1 MADKATRAPG
11 IRGLVALGFVVLA
24 LGALVAVPAYF
35 GQRVAELQARITDVL
50 EPAARRS
57 SELRLLKARQ
67 MARIERYLITGDRT
81 LRQQYNRAIADEDE
95 ALDDLRDLARRVDE
109 LAEAEQRD
117 CAQNVCAFERV
128 ARLSAASTDWRFL
141 NEFMFNPPLDLPV
154 EPRLDPAHRAEVF
167 ERFDELQSAARELD
181 LAIEAEV
188 DLARSRMESQLTLQT
203 TITRGL
209 AALAFF
215 ATLIVARVAYR
226 YRDLTIERELRR
238 QEAVRARR
246 EVDALLEAT
255 GDGVLGIDLGGRCI
269 SLNRAGELLLGF
281 TQSEILG
288 RDVHDTVF
296 HTRSDAT
303 PWPRE
308 ESELLLA
315 IREGRPLESGPDAV
329 LWSRKRVPFPAR
341 WSLRPMVDGLELRGA
356 VLTFTDMTET
366 LKRQGEL
373 ERAIK
378 QREDVVSIVSH
389 DLRNPLGVALAAA
402 ELLIDLPL
410 DEEQRLRQA
419 EIIHRSGKRMQRL
432 IEDLLDVS
440 RIEADALVV
449 RLLREDLQPILEEAS
464 DLFRDQAADK
474 GIRLA
479 VLPPEGEAEARID
492 ADRILQALSNLL
504 DNAIRVTPEGGRIT
518 LSAREDGD
526 HVVISVTDT
535 GPGVPERLIDTLF
548 DRFSQSEGTDRGAAG
563 LGLTIVRGVA
573 VAHGG
578 DASVSTEEG
587 KGSEFKIRI
596 PKEGP
601 PKPDVDG
608 DESAGDSSP
617 TGPTG
622 ESPEEP
628 PTAA

>member
-1 MADKATRAPG
+1 MADKSTRAPWA
-11 IRGLVALGFVVLA
+11 RGLWALAFVVFSLA
-24 LGALVAVPAYF
+24 ALVAVPAYF
-35 GQRVAELQARITDVL
+35 GQRIAEIQAGITDVL
-50 EPAARRS
+50 EPAARWS
-57 SELRLLKARQ
+57 SELRLIKARQ
-67 MARIERYLITGDRT
+67 MARVERYLVTGDER
-81 LRQQYNRAIADEDE
+81 LRLEYNGAIEAEEE
-95 ALDDLRDLARRVDE
+95 ALDTLRALAREVDA
-109 LAEAEQRD
+109 LAEQEDEGERD
-117 CAQNVCAFERV
+117 CSQDVCAFERV

-141 NEFMFNPPLDLPV
+141 NEFMFNPPPGLTL
-154 EPRLDPAHRAEVF
+154 EPRLDPAHRAEVY
-167 ERFDELQSAARELD
+167 ELFDELQRAARDLD
-181 LAIEAEV
+181 IVIEAEV
-188 DLARSRMESQLTLQT
+188 DRARRRMDEELALQT
-203 TITRGL
+203 RLTRMLAGL
-209 AALAFF
+209 ALF
-215 ATLIVARVAYR
+215 ATLIVGRVAYR
-226 YRDLTIERELRR
+226 YRDLTVERELRR

-255 GDGVLGIDLGGRCI
+255 GDGVLGIDLDGRCI
-269 SLNRAGELLLGF
+269 SLNRAGEQLLGF
-281 TQSEILG
+281 TQGEILG
-288 RDVHDTVF
+288 RDVHTTLF
-296 HTRSDAT
+296 HTHPDGG

-308 ESELLLA
+308 ESPLIQA
-315 IREGRPLESGPDAV
+315 ITEGRPMESEQGA
-329 LWSRKRVPFPAR
+329 LIWRRKQVPFPAR
-341 WSLRPMVDGLELRGA
+341 WSLRPMIDGVDLRGA

-410 DEEQRLRQA
+410 DEEQRRRQA

-449 RLLREDLQPILEEAS
+449 RLSREELQPILEEAVE
-464 DLFRDQAADK
+464 LFQDQADDK
-474 GIRLA
+474 GVRLELLSSA
-479 VLPPEGEAEARID
+479 GDTEARID

-504 DNAIRVTPEGGRIT
+504 DNAVRVTPEGGRIT

-526 HVVISVTDT
+526 HVIISVADT
-535 GPGVPERLIDTLF
+535 GPGVPSRLIDTLF

-578 DASVSTEEG
+578 EASVATEEG
-587 KGSEFKIRI
+587 KGSEFMIRL

-601 PKPDVDG
+601 
-608 DESAGDSSP
+608 
-617 TGPTG
+617 
-622 ESPEEP
+622 
-628 PTAA
+628 

>member
-1 MADKATRAPG
+1 MADKAARAPG
-11 IRGLVALGFVVLA
+11 VRGVVALGFVVVALA
-24 LGALVAVPAYF
+24 ALVAVPAYF
-35 GQRVAELQARITDVL
+35 GQRVAELQTRITDVL
-50 EPAARRS
+50 EPAARWS

-67 MARIERYLITGDRT
+67 MARIERYFVTGDRS
-81 LRQQYNRAIADEDE
+81 LRQQYNAAISDEE
-95 ALDDLRDLARRVDE
+95 AALDSLSQLARQVDE
-109 LAEAEQRD
+109 LAEEEERD
-117 CAQNVCAFERV
+117 CVQNVCAFERV

-141 NEFMFNPPLDLPV
+141 NEFMFNPPPEVAV

-167 ERFDELQSAARELD
+167 ERFDELQSAARDLD
-181 LAIEAEV
+181 LAIESEV
-188 DLARSRMESQLTLQT
+188 DLARSRMEAQLTLQT
-203 TITRGL
+203 RLTRGL
-209 AALAFF
+209 AALALF

-255 GDGVLGIDLGGRCI
+255 GDGVLGIDLEGRCI
-269 SLNRAGELLLGF
+269 SLNRAGELLLGY

-288 RDVHDTVF
+288 RDVHATLF
-296 HTRSDAT
+296 HTGPGDA

-308 ESELLLA
+308 ESELIRA
-315 IREGRPLESGPDAV
+315 ITDGRPLESKEDAII
-329 LWSRKRVPFPAR
+329 WRRKRVPFPAR
-341 WSLRPMVDGLELRGA
+341 WFLRPMVDGVELRGA

-366 LKRQGEL
+366 LNRQGEL

-410 DEEQRLRQA
+410 DEQQRQRQA

-449 RLLREDLQPILEEAS
+449 RLLREDVQPILEEAR
-464 DLFRDQAADK
+464 DLFEDQANDK
-474 GIRLA
+474 GIRLE
-479 VLPPEGEAEARID
+479 VLEPQGEAEARID

-504 DNAIRVTPEGGRIT
+504 DNAVRVTPEGGRIT

-526 HVVISVTDT
+526 HVVLSVADT

-578 DASVSTEEG
+578 EASVSTEEG
-587 KGSEFKIRI
+587 KGSEFMIRV

-601 PKPDVDG
+601 PKPDTGGGED
-608 DESAGDSSP
+608 AGDPDGEGSSRQ
-617 TGPTG
+617 
-622 ESPEEP
+622 EP
-628 PTAA
+628 PNAA